1 MICLKCDELTGM
13 TSSGYR
19 KCKLLLREIEDVRLE
34 QDWCPKSAP
43 ERGEGM
49 ICENCGSPIR
59 LDGPN
64 KKDATLDRILERMED
79 EASWNYPMEG
89 IDLGLK
95 RAIRIVEEEG
105 DKNG

>member
-64 KKDATLDRILERMED
+64 KKDATLDRILERMEKLKFAHAGLS
-79 EASWNYPMEG
+79 EAEDMVDICTN
-89 IDLGLK
+89 
-95 RAIRIVEEEG
+95 VVNEEMG
-105 DKNG
+105 GG